1 MRYTE
6 RLTVPV
12 AWWVLAVLAVASL
25 WLAYDVS
32 LGPQAA
38 LPVAAL
44 ALVGLGAWLLRLSSL
59 EVRVDETGLRVGPA
73 HLPVPA
79 VGRVEVLRGSSAQ
92 EARGR
97 DADPHAY
104 YVVRGYV
111 PDAVRV
117 WVEDPGDPV
126 PFWLVSSR
134 RAEDLA
140 RVLAGVRD
148 AGGPST

>member
-1 MRYTE
+1 VRYAE
-6 RLTVPV
+6 RLSVPV
-12 AWWVLAVLAVASL
+12 AWWVLALLAVVSL

-32 LGPQAA
+32 LGPQVA
-38 LPVAAL
+38 LPVAGL
-44 ALVGLGAWLLRLSSL
+44 ALVGLGAWLGRLSSL
-59 EVRVDETGLRVGPA
+59 EVRVGAEGLTVGAA
-73 HLPVPA
+73 HLPVSA

-92 EARGR
+92 AARGR

-104 YVVRGYV
+104 YAVRGYV

-140 RVLAGVRD
+140 RVLTGVRD
-148 AGGPST
+148 SGGASG